1 MSGYAEKDAV
11 AAETVT
17 NIQAPEK
24 ITTDLHN
31 EKPPTHNA
39 EQSPSSISSAQRS
52 PRASVDKVEAGA
64 PSNENK
70 HSDDDETKKKD
81 AGLGYYF
88 VCTDGSSPN
97 IIHLADKAIPN
108 MIFL

>member
-17 NIQAPEK
+17 NIHVPEK

-31 EKPPTHNA
+31 EKVPTHNA
-39 EQSPSSISSAQRS
+39 DQSPSSISSAQRS
-52 PRASVDKVEAGA
+52 PRASVDKVEANA
-64 PSNENK
+64 PSDENK
-70 HSDDDETKKKD
+70 DVDDETKKKD

-88 VCTDGSSPN
+88 VCTEASPHMFHLDGE
-97 IIHLADKAIPN
+97 AISN
-108 MIFL
+108 VIFL